1 MEESTAVIRL
11 TGLLNAHTAPSL
23 KEQIGALINEGN
35 SQLVLDLSL
44 VDFIDSSGLA
54 ALVSGMKR
62 TRTVDGKLHL
72 VGAKDNVLDVFK
84 LTMLDKV
91 FNFFPTLEAA
101 IQGF

>member
-1 MEESTAVIRL
+1 
-11 TGLLNAHTAPSL
+11 
-23 KEQIGALINEGN
+23 
-35 SQLVLDLSL
+35 
-44 VDFIDSSGLA
+44 
-54 ALVSGMKR
+54 MKR